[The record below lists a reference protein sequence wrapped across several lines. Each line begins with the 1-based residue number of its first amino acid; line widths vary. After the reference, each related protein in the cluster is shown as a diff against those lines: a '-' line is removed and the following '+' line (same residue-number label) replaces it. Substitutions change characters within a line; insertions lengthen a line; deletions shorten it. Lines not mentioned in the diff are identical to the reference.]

1 MIINPEQAFSNPL
14 YEFVTNQKMW
24 EFIIVLAIIYFI
36 LFKLRIFYL
45 AFSLIISIY
54 QSIKN
59 IIVKT
64 YTHFM
69 LIGYEKS
76 SGVNTSE
83 YRKNAMCEFRGIR
96 CKHITNADTI
106 IIEHMPIVKPIIIVF
121 FFFSKISSKF
131 NDKRNS
137 RL

>member
-45 AFSLIISIY
+45 AFSFIFSIY
-54 QSIKN
+54 ESIKN
-59 IIVKT
+59 IIIKI

-69 LIGYEKS
+69 LIGYERS
-76 SGVNTSE
+76 SGVDTSE
-83 YRKNAMCEFRGIR
+83 YRKNAVCEFRGIR

-106 IIEHMPIVKPIIIVF
+106 IIEHIALVKPIVIVF
-121 FFFSKISSKF
+121 YFFSKISSKF
-131 NDKRNS
+131 NNKRNN